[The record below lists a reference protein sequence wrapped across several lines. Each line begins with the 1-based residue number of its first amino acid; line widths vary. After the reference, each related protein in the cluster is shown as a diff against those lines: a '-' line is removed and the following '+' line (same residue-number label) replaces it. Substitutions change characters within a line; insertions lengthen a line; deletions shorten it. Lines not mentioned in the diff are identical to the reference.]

1 MSVNNQIINLNILRR
16 QIIKVY
22 QSDNSTIEKNYLKY
36 IVDHNNNGQIMLMTQ
51 DMRLVFVEKVDRSDY
66 INKFVNN
73 NKGVKN

>member
-1 MSVNNQIINLNILRR
+1 
-16 QIIKVY
+16 
-22 QSDNSTIEKNYLKY
+22 
-36 IVDHNNNGQIMLMTQ
+36 MLMTQ